1 MKSFI
6 RVITIIIILALIP
19 TASATA
25 QITPAPAP
33 APAPAPV
40 PAPAPAP
47 APAQSQQV
55 IYGLDTTLDS
65 RLSDLNKKLFQLNI
79 ATSGQHGGGKVLVI
93 PTAQIKPQD
102 MVTLMEDMT
111 VMCRIFD
118 KELAQSNLR
127 QGMDLIGVT
136 LPSTFSLDN
145 GSIEAMYIQGYGA
158 LFMTTVDFPLSPP
171 PQTEEQEE
179 AKEEDADPVWEQM
192 KQEIFSPGEA
202 ARRTSDR
209 QEEKYDARKVKNLKS
224 TLTKALIHAANIRG
238 LKPDESVILR
248 VTGKAGQSSNVVIQV
263 ISRTNEFI
271 VYDKN
276 KNTTSLY
283 KGSLP
288 DELAYSSQTVLII
301 RAKKS
306 YIDALAQN
314 KISFDQFQE
323 KIQLLS
329 YPCLGENLSRGLP
342 PSFPTDGLYGGSSSD
357 RGRSRSRSGGTDA
370 MEGSG
375 IDEIGRS
382 SSNRRGR

>member
-6 RVITIIIILALIP
+6 KAFTIIIILALIP
-19 TASATA
+19 TAWATA

-33 APAPAPV
+33 APAPA
-40 PAPAPAP
+40 
-47 APAQSQQV
+47 QSQKV
-55 IYGLDTTLDS
+55 IYELDKTPDS
-65 RLSDLNKKLFQLNI
+65 RLRDLNEKLIQLNI

-93 PTAQIKPQD
+93 PTAEIKPQD

-118 KELAQSNLR
+118 KKLAQSNLVP
-127 QGMDLIGVT
+127 GTPFIGRVT

-192 KQEIFSPGEA
+192 KQEIFSPQEA
-202 ARRTSDR
+202 AKRTSDR
-209 QEEKYDARKVKNLKS
+209 PEEKYDARKVKNLKS
-224 TLTKALIHAANIRG
+224 TLIEALVHAANIRG
-238 LKPDESVILR
+238 LKPDEFVVLT
-248 VTGKAGQSSNVVIQV
+248 VTREAGWSDPLATRLYGSGD
-263 ISRTNEFI
+263 SRFI
-271 VYDKN
+271 ATASGGTKSG
-276 KNTTSLY
+276 TLS
-283 KGSLP
+283 P
-288 DELAYSSQTVLII
+288 TVLTI

-306 YIDALAQN
+306 YVDALAQN

-329 YPCLGENLSRGLP
+329 YPCLGENLSRGSS
-342 PSFPTDGLYGGSSSD
+342 PSFLGGETISIGPGSSSA
-357 RGRSRSRSGGTDA
+357 GRSIGRSGRRSSGRDD
-370 MEGSG
+370 MESSG
-375 IDEIGRS
+375 IDEMGQS
-382 SSNRRGR
+382 SRDRRRCR